1 MPSNTLGN
9 TALVPPHRG
18 DWKHQRIEILDAPV
32 DLVTPSTA
40 LAAVQQMI
48 EEPGAHCIFAV
59 NPEKVI
65 RSQSDLSLRA
75 LLAQADLLI
84 PDGIGI
90 VLGARVLHGVSIER
104 VPGIDLF
111 LAVCERASEA
121 GYRLYLLGA
130 EPDVNR
136 QAHDV
141 LKHCYP
147 RLSIVGTHHGLFSED
162 ENPSIIQAINLT
174 RPDIVFVALGS
185 PRQEEW
191 ITANLHKLQ
200 VKVCQGVGGSF
211 DVLAGRVRRAPLLFR
226 KYHLEW
232 LYRLLAQPS
241 RAKRQLALPIFAY
254 QVLCRRVF
262 W

>member
-1 MPSNTLGN
+1 MLPNTLGN
-9 TALVPPHRG
+9 TALVLPRREA
-18 DWKHQRIEILDAPV
+18 WKPQRIEVLDAPV

-65 RSQSDLSLRA
+65 RLQSDSVLRA

-90 VLGARVLHGVSIER
+90 VLAARVLHGVSIER

-111 LAVCERASEA
+111 LAVCERSSQA

-136 QAHDV
+136 KAHDV
-141 LKHCYP
+141 LKSRYP
-147 RLSIVGTHHGLFSED
+147 RISIVGTHHGLFSDD
-162 ENPSIIQAINLT
+162 ESPSIIQAINLT
-174 RPDIVFVALGS
+174 RPDVIFVALGS

-191 ITANLHKLQ
+191 ITANLDKLQ

-211 DVLAGRVRRAPLLFR
+211 DVLAGRVRRAPPLFQ

-232 LYRLLAQPS
+232 LYRLMAQPS
-241 RAKRQLALPIFAY
+241 RARRQLALPIFAY
-254 QVLCRRVF
+254 QVLYRRVF

>member
-1 MPSNTLGN
+1 MPLNTLGN
-9 TALVPPHRG
+9 TALELLYKES
-18 DWKHQRIEILDAPV
+18 WKPQRIEILDIPV

-65 RSQSDLSLRA
+65 RSQSDSSLHA
-75 LLAQADLLI
+75 LLTQADLLI

-111 LAVCERASEA
+111 LAVCERASQA
-121 GYRLYLLGA
+121 GYRLYLFGA

-136 QAHDV
+136 EAHDE
-141 LKHCYP
+141 LKRRYP
-147 RLSIVGTHHGLFSED
+147 RLSIVGTHHGLFSD
-162 ENPSIIQAINLT
+162 DQSPSIIQAINLT
-174 RPDIVFVALGS
+174 RPDVIFVALGS

-211 DVLAGRVRRAPLLFR
+211 DVLAGRVRRAPLLFQ

-232 LYRLLAQPS
+232 LYRLMAQPN
-241 RAKRQLALPIFAY
+241 RARRQLALPIFAY
-254 QVLCRRVF
+254 QVLYRRVF
-262 W
+262 G